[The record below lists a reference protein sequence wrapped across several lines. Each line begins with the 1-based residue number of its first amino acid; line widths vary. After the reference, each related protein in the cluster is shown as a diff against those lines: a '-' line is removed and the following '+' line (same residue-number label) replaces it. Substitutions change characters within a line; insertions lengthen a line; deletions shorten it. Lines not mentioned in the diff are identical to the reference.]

1 MAMIRQIQWGI
12 LGAARINQALIP
24 AIKKSSRSRLRAVA
38 SRDNNKAEVYTRE
51 WRIPVAYG
59 SYEALLND
67 PEIDVVYIPLPNGLH
82 AEWTIR
88 AAQAGK
94 HVLCEKPLAL
104 SLEEVDDIS
113 AAAASSG
120 VVVTEA
126 FMYRHHP
133 QTLLVKDMVTMGLIG
148 DLVLIRGSFSFDLQ
162 RPGDVRFDPLLG
174 GGSLWD
180 VGCYPINYARFIM
193 GAEPVSVTGSMV
205 LGKTGVD
212 EVFLGQMCFQREV
225 MASLDSSF
233 RMPYQSFMEF
243 IGRQGI
249 IRVDEP
255 FKPGNRTHI
264 LHIENGKRKRIP
276 VRGRDLYRGE
286 VEDMER
292 CVLEKASPRVSLDDS
307 HGNIAAIIAL
317 LESAG
322 AGRQVILG

>member
-1 MAMIRQIQWGI
+1 MAITQQIQWGI

-38 SRDNNKAEVYTRE
+38 SRDNDKADAYARE
-51 WRIPVAYG
+51 WRIPKAYG

-94 HVLCEKPLAL
+94 YVLCEKPLAL
-104 SLEEVDDIS
+104 SLEEVDGIS

-133 QTLLVKDMVTMGLIG
+133 QTLLVKDMITMGLIG
-148 DLVLIRGSFSFDLQ
+148 GLVLVRGSFSFDLQ
-162 RPGDVRFDPLLG
+162 RPGDVRLDPVLG

-180 VGCYPINYARFIM
+180 VGCYPINYARFAV
-193 GAEPVSVTGSMV
+193 GAEPVNATGSMV

-212 EVFLGQMCFQREV
+212 EVFVGQMCFPREV
-225 MASLDSSF
+225 IASFDCSF
-233 RMPYQSFMEF
+233 RMPFQSYMEF
-243 IGRQGI
+243 IGRQGV

-255 FKPGNRTHI
+255 FKPGTRTHI
-264 LHIENGKRKRIP
+264 LHTQNGKRKRIP

-292 CVLEKASPRVSLDDS
+292 CVLEKASPRVTLEDS
-307 HGNIAAIIAL
+307 RGNTAVIVAL
-317 LESAG
+317 LESAS
-322 AGRQVILG
+322 AGRQVVLG